1 MQPVLLTLT
10 PDARLAW
17 HTEANEA
24 GAENL
29 PAAALR
35 TMSAAFAESS
45 AAGLLALAALSAA
58 ESLPASLTFWRGF
71 TQQYLTALCHIP
83 RLREDGWPGAR
94 AEAPPGQPQATSS
107 LPEQSEPTPGP
118 AIPGEAALD
127 AIIAAA
133 PPLPGME
140 YLTRSG
146 LAALWL
152 ALNAEMTS
160 RIAQSDVATVLAQIH
175 PSWRL
180 VGRVTLHLAENKRSP
195 EFPFAFLATYSHKMD
210 ARGKVQH
217 LPLKQAL
224 TQSAE
229 QGDKTLLQTLL
240 APLHEASGT
249 SALLRDMIE
258 SRRVFQPLAWTPEEA
273 WQFLREIP
281 KLEDAGLIVR
291 VPDWWSRGRSAVRPA
306 VTVTVES
313 GEQRRGIGTD
323 ALLSF
328 SVDVAMGGEKLTPEE
343 LARILASEA
352 PLISLKGQWVEI
364 DRAKLRDAL
373 DKWQRAAAA
382 SAAGIPFHIGLRM
395 LSGIAVGAAGE
406 VEELSAG
413 GEWTAFEA
421 GDRFQQLL
429 AKLRD
434 PAHTLTGDTPVPGL
448 RATLRPYQRT
458 GVNWMHFLADM
469 GLGACL
475 ADDMGLGKTIQVIAL
490 LLLRRAAR
498 KHSCPSLL
506 VVPASLLGNWR
517 RELENFAPDMEF
529 LIAHRSSLD
538 AAQMKKLSTGN
549 HPALRRNTVVI
560 TTYTMLGK
568 LDAFSE
574 IEWDVAALDEA
585 QAIKN
590 AGTSQARAVKKL
602 RAAFRLTLTG
612 TPVENRLSDLWSL
625 FDFINPGLLGGPS
638 EFAASTK
645 RMAKSTAGFAPLR
658 KLVQPYI
665 LRRMKTDPAIAPDLP
680 AKTEVTAFCHLS
692 KRQASLYQRAVNAM
706 AKELSQAEDGIQ
718 RQGVV
723 LASLMRFKQICNHTS
738 QFAGDATFVPEESGK
753 FDRLRE
759 LAAHIAD
766 RQERMLVF
774 TQFREMTAP
783 LADFLATV
791 FGQPGLVL
799 HGGTAVGKRQEL
811 VARFQSPDGPPFF
824 VISVKAGGTGL
835 TLTAASHVIHFDRWW
850 NPAVED
856 QATDRAFRIGQTKN
870 VLVHKF
876 VCEGTLEERIDELI
890 RDKKALASDILGT
903 DDGAAKVLTEMG
915 DEELLRFVNLDL
927 KAAE

>member
-1 MQPVLLTLT
+1 MPEPASLALLALS
-10 PDARLAW
+10 PDGVPKW
-17 HTEANEA
+17 HHGTAEA
-24 GAENL
+24 GAADVNTG
-29 PAAALR
+29 ALR
-35 TMSAAFAESS
+35 ELETAFSHSAAS
-45 AAGLLALAALSAA
+45 GLLALAALSAA
-58 ESLPASLTFWRGF
+58 DSMPPSLGYWRGF
-71 TQQYLTALCHIP
+71 TQEYLTRLCHIP
-83 RLREDGWPGAR
+83 RLREDGWQGGPDI
-94 AEAPPGQPQATSS
+94 
-107 LPEQSEPTPGP
+107 PEDAS
-118 AIPGEAALD
+118 LD
-127 AIIAAA
+127 ALIAAA

-140 YLTRSG
+140 YLTR
-146 LAALWL
+146 
-152 ALNAEMTS
+152 
-160 RIAQSDVATVLAQIH
+160 TVLAGLWVVLNGEMSGRIAAAGDAGAVLVEIH
-175 PSWRL
+175 KSWRL

-217 LPLKQAL
+217 LPLAQAL
-224 TQSAE
+224 KESAAAGNNE
-229 QGDKTLLQTLL
+229 LLQTLL

-249 SALLRDMIE
+249 SPLLREMIE

-291 VPDWWSRGRSAVRPA
+291 VPDWWSGGRSGTRPA

-313 GEQRRGIGTD
+313 GEQRKGMGVD
-323 ALLSF
+323 SLMSF

-364 DRAKLRDAL
+364 DRAKLREAL
-373 DKWQRAAAA
+373 AKWQQAAAA
-382 SAAGIPFHIGLRM
+382 SANGIPFHIGLRM
-395 LSGIAVGAAGE
+395 LSGMSRVAGE
-406 VEELSAG
+406 AEELTAS
-413 GEWTAFEA
+413 GEWTAFAA
-421 GDRFQQLL
+421 GEKVAELL

-434 PAHTLTGDTPVPGL
+434 PARHFTDVTPVPGL
-448 RATLRPYQRT
+448 RGTLRHYQRT
-458 GVNWMHFLADM
+458 GVNWMHFLSGM

-490 LLLRRAAR
+490 LLLRRAVR
-498 KHSCPSLL
+498 KDPRPSLL

-538 AAQMKKLSTGN
+538 AAGMQKLSAGT
-549 HPALRRNTVVI
+549 HRSLTRNTVII

-568 LDAFSE
+568 LDAFST
-574 IEWDVAALDEA
+574 INWDLAALDEA

-590 AGTSQARAVKKL
+590 AGTGQARAVKKL
-602 RAAFRLTLTG
+602 HAAFRLTLTG
-612 TPVENRLSDLWSL
+612 TPVENRLADLWSL
-625 FDFINPGLLGGPS
+625 FDFINPGLLGGPQD
-638 EFAASTK
+638 FASSTA

-658 KLVQPYI
+658 RLVQPYI
-665 LRRMKTDPAIAPDLP
+665 LRRMKTDPGVAPDLP
-680 AKTEVTAFCHLS
+680 DKTEVTAFCHLS
-692 KRQASLYQRAVNAM
+692 KRQATLYQRAVTAM
-706 AKELSQAEDGIQ
+706 AKELSSAEDGIQ

-723 LASLMRFKQICNHTS
+723 LASLMRLKQICNHPS
-738 QFAGDATFVPEESGK
+738 QFSGDANYVPEESGK

-759 LAAHIAD
+759 LALHISD
-766 RQERMLVF
+766 RQEKVLVF

-783 LADFLATV
+783 LADYLATI
-791 FGQPGLVL
+791 FGQPGIVL
-799 HGGTAVGKRQEL
+799 HGGTAVGKRQDL
-811 VARFQSPDGPPFF
+811 VARFQEPGGPPFF

-876 VCEGTLEERIDELI
+876 VCEGTLEEKIDELI
-890 RDKKALASDILGT
+890 RDKKALAADILGT
-903 DDGAAKVLTEMG
+903 GDGAARTLTEMN
-915 DEELLRFVNLDL
+915 DDDLLKFVSLDL
-927 KAAE
+927 RSAG